1 MSLEDEEL
9 FVQRRDRCAFKDDL
23 RSRGVELAG
32 KDVRSLGKATLF
44 FVLRYLR
51 VTESAFHSNINDVAV

>member
-1 MSLEDEEL
+1 MIY
-9 FVQRRDRCAFKDDL
+9 V
-23 RSRGVELAG
+23 RGVDLAG

>member
-1 MSLEDEEL
+1 MIY
-9 FVQRRDRCAFKDDL
+9 V
-23 RSRGVELAG
+23 RGVDSAAG